1 MEEKV
6 LIKSNP
12 SKKTKLFFIG
22 VIVALLTV
30 LFIGL
35 LIMIPENIQSWAEGC
50 AKRCYTSYWNH
61 SEGNFYECNFC
72 EEHFTFKDASHFLEC
87 HIDEMEFADYFDVNC
102 WFLSL
107 TSIVLA
113 GIFGLIYFLLSR
125 CNITVTDKNISG
137 RTFWG
142 KKVVL
147 PIHMVSAYSTS
158 KVFSVLAITT
168 ASGFIKFPCIGNREE
183 IASVLQQL
191 LNERQQKTETQEVL
205 ISKEDNSKNLNDLVK
220 LKNLLDDGIITQEEF
235 DAKKKEI
242 LGL

>member
-6 LIKSNP
+6 LIKSSS
-12 SKKTKLFFIG
+12 SKTTKKIFIG
-22 VIVALLTV
+22 AIVVSLFVAVSFFLIKGSLDVWLEHNHNFDYWFWNTYIFSLYW
-30 LFIGL
+30 LFI
-35 LIMIPENIQSWAEGC
+35 I
-50 AKRCYTSYWNH
+50 
-61 SEGNFYECNFC
+61 
-72 EEHFTFKDASHFLEC
+72 
-87 HIDEMEFADYFDVNC
+87 
-102 WFLSL
+102 
-107 TSIVLA
+107 LA

-125 CNITVTDKNISG
+125 CNIIVTDKNISG

-183 IASVLQQL
+183 IAGVLQQL

>member
-6 LIKSNP
+6 LIKSSS
-12 SKKTKLFFIG
+12 SKTTKKIFIGAIVILLVMAVCFFILQ
-22 VIVALLTV
+22 IVNSRNEWAEWYADIHCRYDRCCFCDAVFKYDMETHLLTMHGDQFDWGYV
-30 LFIGL
+30 RFDWYYTYPFFFWLFI
-35 LIMIPENIQSWAEGC
+35 I
-50 AKRCYTSYWNH
+50 
-61 SEGNFYECNFC
+61 
-72 EEHFTFKDASHFLEC
+72 
-87 HIDEMEFADYFDVNC
+87 
-102 WFLSL
+102 
-107 TSIVLA
+107 LA

-220 LKNLLDDGIITQEEF
+220 LKNLLDEGIITQEEF